1 MWKLNDQE
9 LLHDAYIALGS
20 NIGDKERNLTAALK
34 LLKEVKDKIQIT
46 GISNIYETE
55 PVGYI
60 GQDNFLNMVCR
71 IYTSLKPLELLFV
84 LQEIEIKLGRKRDIR
99 WGPRTLDLDLLLYDN
114 INICSERLTVPHPR
128 MFERAFVL
136 VPLRDV
142 FPFEQI
148 TGRTLDDLIEK
159 CEDRSGVKLF
169 KAAKLISGW
178 G

>member
-1 MWKLNDQE
+1 MGN
-9 LLHDAYIALGS
+9 
-20 NIGDKERNLTAALK
+20 KERYLTSALE
-34 LLKEVKDKIQIT
+34 LLKEVENIHIT

-71 IYTSLKPLELLFV
+71 IHTSLKPLELLLV
-84 LQEIEIKLGRKRDIR
+84 LQEIEMKLLRKREIR
-99 WGPRTLDLDLLLYDN
+99 WGPRTIDLDLLLYDD
-114 INICSERLTVPHPR
+114 INICSEILTVPHPR

-148 TGRTLDDLIEK
+148 TGRTLNDLIEK
-159 CEDRSGVKLF
+159 CEDKSGVKLF
-169 KAAKLISGW
+169 EVYELS
-178 G
+178 